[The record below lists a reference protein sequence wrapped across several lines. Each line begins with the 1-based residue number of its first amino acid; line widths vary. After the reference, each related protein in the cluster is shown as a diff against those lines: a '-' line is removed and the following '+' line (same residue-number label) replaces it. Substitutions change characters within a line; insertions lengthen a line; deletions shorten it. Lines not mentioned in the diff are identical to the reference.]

1 MEAIL
6 KELINIHEYPIRKL
20 LPILLMDKTTKK
32 NIIWAT
38 DIYETLGYGF
48 GDKDCICAELI
59 LGNKGFS
66 LQPRVSKTIEEQQ
79 ERTRKKAE
87 VMTPVW
93 LCNKMNNYIDKQW
106 FEETDAFN
114 YENDDNTW
122 NVNENYIKFEKKK
135 SWKKYVDSRRLEITC
150 GEAPYLVSR
159 YDTTTGTLIEPPI
172 NRIGILDRKLRIV
185 NENTEDKKEWLK
197 WSERAIQS
205 CYGYEYQGDNLLIAR
220 INIILTFVENYFN
233 KWNENPDIKLLT
245 HLANIVSWNLWQMDG
260 LKDTIPLG
268 KPVEEF
274 HQISLFEFMGEE
286 VEEEEEQKAVPCKI
300 YNWRSN
306 ESIYYKECKER
317 GRDMSK
323 KIFDFAVGNPPYQE
337 SYKGGSTGANSVY
350 DKFIDASYQV
360 ADKVELIH
368 PARFLF
374 NAGSTPKSWNEKMLN
389 DKHLK
394 VMHYEK
400 DASKIFPNTDI
411 KGGVSI
417 TYHDEDVEFGAINIF
432 TPYDELN
439 HIIHKV
445 INDHE
450 FDSIS
455 SIAVTSSAYH
465 FTEKLH
471 IDYPDLKKRSI
482 MVKGKKQPLLSK
494 GHEYDLKS
502 SIFDKIPE
510 IFFDEKPEDGQE
522 YIQILGRDKNGRSKK
537 YIKSEYV
544 NVVKNLNVYKIFL
557 PKANGN
563 GEFGEVIA
571 GPDLEGPGVGATE
584 TFYSIGLS
592 ESKKEVENVLKYIK
606 TKFARALLNVL
617 KITQDVN
624 PGKWKYV
631 PIQNF
636 TNESDINWTTGIHE
650 IDLQLYKKYNL
661 DEEEISFI
669 ENNVKEMK

>member
-317 GRDMSK
+317 GIGMSK
-323 KIFDFAVGNPPYQE
+323 KLFDFVIGNPPYQDE
-337 SYKGGSTGANSVY
+337 TLGENEGFAPPVY
-350 DKFIDASYQV
+350 NKFLDSAYEVAS
-360 ADKVELIH
+360 KVEMIH

-374 NAGSTPKSWNEKMLN
+374 NAGSTPKIWNKKMLN
-389 DKHLK
+389 DPHFKI
-394 VMHYEK
+394 MHYEADSAK
-400 DASKIFPNTDI
+400 VFANTDI
-411 KGGVSI
+411 KGGVVVSYRDAE
-417 TYHDEDVEFGAINIF
+417 TEFGAIEIF
-432 TPYDELN
+432 TPDIELN
-439 HIIHKV
+439 RILNKV
-445 INDHE
+445 CKKDSFKSMSNIVITRTAYRLTKKVHE
-450 FDSIS
+450 DFPNAAS
-455 SIAVTSSAYH
+455 
-465 FTEKLH
+465 
-471 IDYPDLKKRSI
+471 
-482 MVKGKKQPLLSK
+482 QLSK
-494 GHEYDLKS
+494 GHLYDMS
-502 SIFDKIPE
+502 SNIFVRLPQ
-510 IFFDEKPEDGQE
+510 IFYESHPEDGYE
-522 YIQILGRDKNGRSKK
+522 YMQILGRENNIRVYK
-537 YIKSEYV
+537 YVRKEYV
-544 NVVKNLNVYKIFL
+544 RKTINTDTYKVVL
-557 PKANGN
+557 PKASGT
-563 GEFGEVIA
+563 GKFGEVLSSPFVD
-571 GPDLEGPGVGATE
+571 GPNHGSTE
-584 TFYSIGLS
+584 TFITIGNF
-592 ESKKEVENVLKYIK
+592 KEKEEAEHALRYIK
-606 TKFARALLNVL
+606 TKFARALLGVL
-617 KITQDVN
+617 KRTQEIT
-624 PGKWKYV
+624 PEKWSYV
-631 PIQNF
+631 PMQNF
-636 TNESDINWTTGIHE
+636 TIDSDINWTTGIHE